1 MSVYQIVYCSRNR
14 ITGSAGDIEAG
25 IAAILATARTRNQR
39 VGISGALLFNGS
51 AFAQVLEG
59 PLDAVE
65 EVFEAIQCDDRH
77 SDVVILRTAE
87 AKDRVFSDWSMAYAD
102 PGSVHG
108 VFQAEIDLDEA
119 FANPLAGAPR
129 IVSLLE
135 HLVIHNPA

>member
-39 VGISGALLFNGS
+39 AGISGALLFNGS

-87 AKDRVFSDWSMAYAD
+87 AKDRVFSGWSMAY
-102 PGSVHG
+102 
-108 VFQAEIDLDEA
+108 AEIDLDEA